1 MASLSDQVAALLRP
15 EVLALSAYH
24 VQDSSGFIKL
34 DAMENPYLWPEDMTA
49 EWLEILRGTG
59 VNRYPDP
66 SAERLQ
72 QALRVA
78 NAVPET
84 AALMLG
90 NGSDELIQI
99 ILMGLAGKD
108 ATVLAPQP
116 SFAMYRQIAVSL
128 GLRFVGVDLKQEDF
142 SLDMDA
148 MRSAI
153 AEHAPKAIFLAYPNN
168 PTGNAFADAD
178 IREILRIAPGL
189 VVVDE
194 AYAPFADETF
204 LPALADFPNLLVMRT
219 LSKLGLAG
227 LRLGFLV
234 GHPAWIGQLDKL
246 RLPYNINVLT
256 QLTAEFAL
264 SKPAVFDSQ
273 IGWIRRDREQLAARL
288 RELPVRVFPSQAN
301 FLTFRVPE
309 KSADEVFEKLKRA
322 GVLIKNLS
330 PSAGLLRDCLRVTV
344 GTSEEN
350 QQFVEALRAILKPWE
365 GASS

>member
-1 MASLSDQVAALLRP
+1 MDTIESKVAALLRP

-24 VQDSSGFIKL
+24 VQDSTGFIKL
-34 DAMENPYLWPEDMTA
+34 DAMENPYLWPEDMIA
-49 EWLEILRGTG
+49 EWLEKLRTAG

-66 SAERLQ
+66 AAERLR
-72 QALRVA
+72 QALRAA
-78 NAVPET
+78 NAVPAGAE
-84 AALMLG
+84 LMLG

-99 ILMGLAGKD
+99 ILMAVAGD
-108 ATVLAPQP
+108 AATVLAPQP
-116 SFAMYRQIAVSL
+116 TFVMYRQLAVSL
-128 GLRFVGVDLKQEDF
+128 GLRFVGVDLKAEDF

-153 AEHAPKAIFLAYPNN
+153 AEHSPKVIFLSYPNN
-168 PTGNAFADAD
+168 PTGNAFAAEDML
-178 IREILRIAPGL
+178 EILRIAPGL

-194 AYAPFADETF
+194 AYAPFADGTF
-204 LPALADFPNLLVMRT
+204 MPALADFPNLLVMRT

-264 SKPAVFDSQ
+264 SKQAVFDGQ
-273 IGWIRRDREQLAARL
+273 VGQIRRDREQMASRL
-288 RELPVRVFPSQAN
+288 RGLPVKVFPCQAN
-301 FLTFRVPE
+301 FITFRV
-309 KSADEVFEKLKRA
+309 FEKNADAVFTGLREA

-330 PSAGLLRDCLRVTV
+330 PAAGLLQDCLRVTV

-350 QQFVEALRAILKPWE
+350 QLFMEALTAVLKP
-365 GASS
+365 